1 MRRRDERGVMREA
14 EVIVGAEIQDF
25 APVLE
30 PDHGI
35 LRRGNHALALEE
47 PGACELRRL

>member
-1 MRRRDERGVMREA
+1 MRRRNERGVTCEA

-25 APVLE
+25 SPVLE
-30 PDHGI
+30 PYHGI
-35 LRRGNHALALEE
+35 LRRGDHALALEE